1 MSVEVKWENFMIAHK
16 NRELQKTVSV
26 ENLLSL
32 FCGIF
37 VGFPTWCN

>member
-26 ENLLSL
+26 ENLLFLDCVPDSVKIY
-32 FCGIF
+32 CI
-37 VGFPTWCN
+37 